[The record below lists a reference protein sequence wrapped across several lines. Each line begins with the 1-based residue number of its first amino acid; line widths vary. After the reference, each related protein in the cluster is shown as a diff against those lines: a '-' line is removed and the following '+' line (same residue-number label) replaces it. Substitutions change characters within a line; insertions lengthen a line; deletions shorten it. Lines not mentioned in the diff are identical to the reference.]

1 MQVLALSI
9 QEQGNPVDKIKV
21 FRKEHHLTYPILSDQ
36 PGAIIG
42 KFGFE
47 GIPSNV
53 ILDKSD
59 HYVAAPDSVE
69 DMAAKLK
76 EMTR

>member
-9 QEQGNPVDKIKV
+9 QEQGNPLDKIKA
-21 FRKEHHLTYPILSDQ
+21 FRHEHHLTYPILSDQ

-53 ILDKSD
+53 ILNKNDR
-59 HYVAAPDSVE
+59 YVAAPDTVE

-76 EMTR
+76 ALTR

>member
-9 QEQGNPVDKIKV
+9 QEQGDPIAKIKA

-36 PGAIIG
+36 PGAIIE
-42 KFGFE
+42 KFGFD

-53 ILDKSD
+53 ILDKND
-59 HYVAAPDSVE
+59 RYVANPDSV
-69 DMAAKLK
+69 DAMAAKLK
-76 EMTR
+76 EMTH

>member
-9 QEQGNPVDKIKV
+9 QEQGNPVDKIKA
-21 FRKEHHLTYPILSDQ
+21 FRKAHGLTYPILSDQ

-42 KFGFE
+42 KFGFD

-53 ILDKSD
+53 ILDKND
-59 HYVAAPDSVE
+59 RYVANPDSVE
-69 DMAAKLK
+69 AMAAKLK